1 MFEKQKYY
9 KLMSDLEKGITIM
22 YVVTMVIAVIIGIA
36 AGVAP
41 LIITIPLGLLISYFV
56 TFATKIKIQEMRWRM
71 DVHDKLNQK
80 NL

>member
-9 KLMSDLEKGITIM
+9 KLMSDLETGITIM

>member
-9 KLMSDLEKGITIM
+9 KLMSDLETSITIM
-22 YVVTMVIAVIIGIA
+22 YIVTMVIAVIIGIA